1 MQNRAESAP
10 RYSLEDLKDL
20 VTRVNC
26 GADLVLAVQEAMTL
40 SGSSAADYGG
50 ALYGVYWY
58 LTDAC
63 ERLETAIDTMMQKE
77 GGEHDG

>member
-10 RYSLEDLKDL
+10 RCSLGDLKDL

>member
-1 MQNRAESAP
+1 MAENM
-10 RYSLEDLKDL
+10 YTLGDLRDL
-20 VTRVNC
+20 LARVNC

-40 SGSSAADYGG
+40 SGSNAVDYGG
-50 ALYGVYWY
+50 ALYGAYWY

-77 GGEHDG
+77 GGAV

>member
-10 RYSLEDLKDL
+10 RYSLGDLRDL
-20 VTRVNC
+20 LTRVNC

-40 SGSSAADYGG
+40 TGNSAADYGG

-63 ERLETAIDTMMQKE
+63 ERLETAAGTMTAQEE
-77 GGEHDG
+77 GGAV

>member
-10 RYSLEDLKDL
+10 RYSLGDLRDL
-20 VTRVNC
+20 LARVNC

-77 GGEHDG
+77 GETV